1 VRSAGV
7 RAVFQRIATTWG
19 QISEFLEEWKPDPF
33 EVIVK
38 PVESAGS
45 DDVTLC
51 LSVEEVKVVHRPPPS
66 SSAVCCA

>member
-1 VRSAGV
+1 V
-7 RAVFQRIATTWG
+7 RAVFQRVATTWS
-19 QISEFLEEWKPDPF
+19 QISEFLDEWKPDPF

-51 LSVEEVKVVHRPPPS
+51 RSVEEIKVSLASTPRLSQSHWR
-66 SSAVCCA
+66 